1 MRSPQAQGQTSEKV
15 MQQTSPNQPQTVFGA
30 QPPMGQQSYVPA
42 GQPVPFVPGP
52 GVPVNQAGGG
62 QIERPYVKSKLSI
75 ARFLEIF
82 TLLIAWPCGA
92 VYANRTLGLDG
103 RATAFVG
110 IATFC
115 WVMVIIMQIVFL
127 VGINKD
133 QRYFRTPSTSTLIV
147 LTVQVL
153 MTILLLAGTT
163 SLTMRGVD
171 LYKANI
177 AYSDRYGES
186 KPFDVNNLLLIGAV
200 VFGALACFFFMEDIP
215 QLTKMYRLQRAKEIA
230 AADNTQ

>member
-42 GQPVPFVPGP
+42 GQPVPFVPAP

-62 QIERPYVKSKLSI
+62 QIERPYVKSGISVS
-75 ARFLEIF
+75 RFLEIF
-82 TLLIAWPCGA
+82 FLLIAWPCGA

-103 RATAFVG
+103 RATAFAG

-153 MTILLLAGTT
+153 MTILLFACTT
-163 SLTMRGVD
+163 SLTMRSVD

-177 AYSDRYGES
+177 AYRDQHGES
-186 KPFDVNNLLLIGAV
+186 SPVDINNYLLAGALF
-200 VFGALACFFFMEDIP
+200 FGALVCFCFLDDITL
-215 QLTKMYRLQRAKEIA
+215 LTKMYRLQRAKEIA